1 MTKIAV
7 HFGAG
12 NIGRGFVAQFLHASG
27 YEVVF
32 ADVSENLIGAL
43 QQQPSYEVHEVGE
56 GAQTHVVEGY
66 RAINS
71 GTHEADV
78 VAEIAKADLVTT
90 AVGPR
95 ILRFVAPVIAKGLD
109 QRDPA
114 AGRLTVIACE
124 NAIGN
129 SDLLAEEVRKHTS
142 AGNAV
147 FANCA
152 IDRIVPEQE
161 AGRLDVTIESFF
173 EWVVDRTPFDGD
185 VPEISGV
192 TWVDDLTPYIE
203 RKLFT
208 VNTGH
213 AATAYHG
220 IQRGFETIREAL
232 AEPELEAEVRAV
244 LDEAKTLLVEKH
256 GFSAVEQQAYI
267 DKTLRRVT
275 DPNLRDTCERVGR
288 GPLRKLSRHERFVG
302 PAAQLAER
310 GHSAEHLLAAIGAAL
325 AFDVA
330 EDAESVEL
338 QKLLASGRP
347 ADDLAAEITGL
358 GADHPL
364 FPSVV
369 EVFER
374 RLAG

>member
-1 MTKIAV
+1 MAKIAV

-32 ADVSENLIGAL
+32 ADVSEELIGAL
-43 QQQPSYEVHEVGE
+43 QRQPSYEVHEVGE
-56 GAQTHVVEGY
+56 GAKTHVVDGY

-71 GTHEADV
+71 GSDEAAV
-78 VAEIAKADLVTT
+78 IEEISNADLVTT
-90 AVGPR
+90 AVGAR
-95 ILRFVAPVIAKGLD
+95 ILEFVAPVIAKGL
-109 QRDPA
+109 QARDPDA
-114 AGRLTVIACE
+114 RKLTVIACE
-124 NAIGN
+124 NAIGGT
-129 SDLLAEEVRKHTS
+129 DMLADEVRKHAS
-142 AGNAV
+142 ADNAV

-152 IDRIVPEQE
+152 IDRIVPEQA
-161 AGRLDVTIESFF
+161 AGSLDVTIESFF
-173 EWVVDRTPFDGD
+173 EWVVDRTPFAGNEPDIFG
-185 VPEISGV
+185 I
-192 TWVDDLTPYIE
+192 TWVDDLTPFIE

-232 AEPELEAEVRAV
+232 AAPDLEAEVRAV
-244 LDEAKTLLVEKH
+244 LDETKTLLVEKH
-256 GFSAVEQQAYI
+256 GFSEEEQQAYI
-267 DKTLRRVT
+267 DKTLKRVT

-288 GPLRKLSRHERFVG
+288 GPLRKLSRSERFVG

-310 GHSAEHLLAAIGAAL
+310 GRSAEHLLAAIGAAL
-325 AFDVA
+325 AFDVP
-330 EDAESVEL
+330 EDAENVEL
-338 QKLLASGRP
+338 QRLLASGRP
-347 ADDLAAEITGL
+347 AADLVAEITGL

-369 EVFER
+369 GVFER